1 MVELMVMKLLSPP
14 AMNGGFNITFHSNN
28 VVHSLPFAFFAY
40 DQSSF
45 GPENWK
51 NEKVEQSSTD
61 RSVFRHQLHMY
72 IVGAF
77 STIRVLQTNNGS

>member
-1 MVELMVMKLLSPP
+1 MKLLSPP

-40 DQSSF
+40 VRSSF

-77 STIRVLQTNNGS
+77 STMRYFKLIMDHEAKN